1 LLGPSLKTVIPFFY
15 NTWLKYIYLP
25 VSQHFYHVLGS
36 NDIVD
41 PMARFAREH
50 QKKEAEKLSGFAS
63 LHYLFFWD
71 ATACKGLPTI
81 VETLRKETSRQI
93 YKQYFTGKFFAKLD
107 ELTGPENANL
117 MKCLSVSQT
126 AKNWDDLKS
135 TLKELFPLGIPPK
148 YQAGN
153 LNLDELTNSYIKST
167 GSLNRKQ
174 MNERFPVE
182 PPARRASRMMVLE
195 FPEER
200 ERLRKDYA
208 DQMAEFR
215 RELGLVDG
223 EEDGEAKREEL
234 RQNADAE
241 VARIE
246 VEEAAELKRLTAE
259 FEAEKAQLKK
269 KIPGGDR
276 VQKLV
281 FELAAH
287 LARESESVGKIGRA
301 KGVAVGKAKSV
312 EDVLDAVARGEV
324 AAVVGA
330 LEKEWQKILNPKA

>member
-1 LLGPSLKTVIPFFY
+1 
-15 NTWLKYIYLP
+15 

-50 QKKEAEKLSGFAS
+50 QKKETEKLSGFAS

-148 YQAGN
+148 YEAGN

-182 PPARRASRMMVLE
+182 PPARRASPMTVLE

-200 ERLRKDYA
+200 ERFRNDYA
-208 DQMAEFR
+208 DQIGEFR
-215 RELGLVDG
+215 RELGLVEA

-234 RQNADAE
+234 RENVDSE
-241 VARIE
+241 VSRIE
-246 VEEAAELKRLTAE
+246 AEEDDAELKRLTVE
-259 FEAEKAQLKK
+259 FKAEKAGLKG
-269 KIPGGDR
+269 KIRGGDR
-276 VQKLV
+276 VQRLRA
-281 FELAAH
+281 FE
-287 LARESESVGKIGRA
+287 
-301 KGVAVGKAKSV
+301 V
-312 EDVLDAVARGEV
+312 EL
-324 AAVVGA
+324 
-330 LEKEWQKILNPKA
+330 QQC